1 MTMFFNPALDA
12 KFVEA
17 MANATDAAG
26 RTGRWVSLKNYAL
39 AYIIVNVTQGNAA
52 TIAISINQATAVAG
66 TGSKVITNTVPIW
79 SNLSTAAT
87 DTLVARTAAVNYT
100 TDAGVA
106 NKQVIF
112 QVDPS
117 SLDLAGGF
125 DCIAVVT
132 GASNVANLTSAQYL
146 LVGPRYGGA
155 TPPSAIID

>member
-1 MTMFFNPALDA
+1 MLFNPALDG
-12 KFVEA
+12 KLVEA
-17 MANATDAAG
+17 MTPATDAAG
-26 RTGRWVSLKNYAL
+26 RTGDWINVKNYAL
-39 AYIIVNVTQGNAA
+39 VYVIAHITQGNAA
-52 TIAISINQATAVAG
+52 TIVLSINQATAVAG

-79 SNLSTAAT
+79 SNLDTAAS

-100 TDAGVA
+100 TDAGVK
-106 NKQVIF
+106 NKTVIF

-125 DCIAVVT
+125 DCIALIT
-132 GASNVANLTSAQYL
+132 GASNVANLTQAHYL